1 MLIIEDKEFEQLASA
16 AIDSLPDEIIKNMK
30 NVAIV
35 VENEPSEEQ
44 RQKFHLNAYT
54 TLFGLY
60 EGIPLIKRS
69 ANYSLVPPDKIT
81 IFKKPLQMSALSID
95 DLKDKIKRTIWHEI
109 AHHYGLDH
117 DRIHELEHK

>member
-44 RQKFHLNAYT
+44 RQKFHLNAHK

-81 IFKKPLQMSALSID
+81 IFKKPLMMSAQSID

>member
-44 RQKFHLNAYT
+44 RQKFHLNAHT

-81 IFKKPLQMSALSID
+81 IFKKPLMMSAQSID

>member
-1 MLIIEDKEFEQLASA
+1 MLLIDNEEFERLASE
-16 AIDSLPDEIIKNMK
+16 AIDSLPDDIIKNMK

-35 VENEPSEEQ
+35 VEDEPSDEQ
-44 RQKFHLNAYT
+44 KQKFHLNAHT
-54 TLFGLY
+54 TLFGMY

-69 ANYSLVPPDKIT
+69 ANYSFVTPDKIT
-81 IFKKPLQMSALSID
+81 IFKNPLVMSADSID

-117 DRIHELEHK
+117 DRIHELEKK